1 VADFVALPDRHY
13 PRAKIKW
20 VEVEL
25 SDLLDVYNEIVVALR
40 ADNDE
45 ITRQYFDPE
54 FVVYEDPGMPYG
66 GVLHGPDAFI
76 TLRRKVRK
84 FWDLAFI
91 AKCIEPNGDKLV
103 AVFNATGVPGS
114 AVDGLETVVTVVW
127 TFRGAKAVE
136 ARVLY
141 YDTPRLSS
149 ALVKG

>member
-1 VADFVALPDRHY
+1 V
-13 PRAKIKW
+13 
-20 VEVEL
+20 
-25 SDLLDVYNEIVVALR
+25 SQLLDVYNEIVVALR

-45 ITRQYFDPE
+45 ITRGFFDAE

-66 GVLHGPDAFI
+66 GILHGPDAFI
-76 TLRRKVRK
+76 RLRRKVRK
-84 FWDLAFI
+84 LWDLAFV

-149 ALVKG
+149 ALANAGQSLTQGPGLQRSGQ